1 MSATVIPYPLMK
13 RRHWIERQIGN
24 VAHYHA
30 DAAERYLAQRIADRV
45 MSLRRAGVADDL
57 IAADVEPVR
66 EIFLNYLSASN
77 KRVG

>member
-1 MSATVIPYPLMK
+1 MSATVIPYPLLK
-13 RRHWIERQIGN
+13 RRHWIARQVSN
-24 VAHYHA
+24 VAHYHQ

-45 MSLRRAGVADDL
+45 SSLQRAGVADDL

-66 EIFLNYLSASN
+66 EIFMSYLNTSK

>member
-1 MSATVIPYPLMK
+1 MTHHQRKVGTS
-13 RRHWIERQIGN
+13 
-24 VAHYHA
+24 YHP
-30 DAAERYLAQRIADRV
+30 DAAERYLTQRVADRV
-45 MSLRRAGVADDL
+45 TSLRRAGVAPDL